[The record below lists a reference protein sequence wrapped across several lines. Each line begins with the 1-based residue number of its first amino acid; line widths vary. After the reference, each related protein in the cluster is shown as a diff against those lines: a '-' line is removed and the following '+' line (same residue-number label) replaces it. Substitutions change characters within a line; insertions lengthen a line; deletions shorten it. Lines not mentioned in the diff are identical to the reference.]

1 MTHTHTRWES
11 SGRGISPW
19 ERRLLNN
26 KRHSQKKVSF
36 MLPSELEPVI
46 PANERPQTHTLDRA
60 VNGIKYYLFIYLLI
74 YKLVHN

>member
-1 MTHTHTRWES
+1 
-11 SGRGISPW
+11 
-19 ERRLLNN
+19 
-26 KRHSQKKVSF
+26 